1 MSAVVP
7 SGELQLGRRP
17 GVASKVLTVLAVLV
31 AATVAAFSG
40 LGAGGD
46 SKLAVVLPLALA
58 AGAMLAVLAFTR
70 FSLYVMV
77 LLVLRASIDLA
88 KLSNGQTATA
98 TGGAEAV
105 GRGLDP
111 SSLFA
116 VLFLLASAV
125 WLAAQHYRQGA
136 LPGSALRRALLVFV
150 AAAAISLPA
159 AANLRAG
166 GLELLRILAAVMM
179 FIVLEQLIINHA
191 VLRRVLL
198 AAFLSLLFPL
208 AYTLSGFVAGG
219 PASEVKG
226 AFTRITGPF
235 STSNVFGR
243 YLMLMIIFG
252 VALYPHLERRLRLA
266 LGAVLALSSVFLL
279 LTYTRT
285 AIIGT
290 AIGVVLV
297 GALHSRRL
305 LVGMLVLTVCAL
317 VLVPQLSSRFTQLG
331 GAATTPT
338 GVASRNTLTW
348 RINYWTEVLPLANS
362 SPVTGIGLAS
372 TEFSTD
378 EAKQPHNDFVRAY
391 VETGLIGLAAYLAVL
406 VALVGLGLRAVRV
419 SPPRTFDRGVAVGFL
434 GCAVAYIAVS
444 LAANVLSNVV
454 LLWYLFAFA
463 AAASFVA
470 RQQPPP
476 HRISPSEPEGSLRGN

>member
-1 MSAVVP
+1 VSAVVP
-7 SGELQLGRRP
+7 SGELQVGRGP
-17 GVASKVLTVLAVLV
+17 GVTSKALTVLAVLV
-31 AATVAAFSG
+31 AAAVAAFSG
-40 LGAGGD
+40 LGVGSG

-58 AGAMLAVLAFTR
+58 AGAILTVLAFTR

-88 KLSNGQTATA
+88 KLSDGQTATA
-98 TGGAEAV
+98 TGGAEAA

-116 VLFLLASAV
+116 VVFLLASAV

-150 AAAAISLPA
+150 AAAAISLPSA
-159 AANLRAG
+159 TNLRAG

-179 FIVLEQLIINHA
+179 FIVLEQLIVNHA
-191 VLRRVLL
+191 ILRRVLL
-198 AAFLSLLFPL
+198 AAFLSLVFPL
-208 AYTLSGFVAGG
+208 AYTLSGFVASG

-235 STSNVFGR
+235 STSNVFAR

-252 VALYPHLERRLRLA
+252 VALYPHLGRRLRLA
-266 LGAVLALSSVFLL
+266 LGAALALSSVFLL

-305 LVGMLVLTVCAL
+305 LLGLLVLAVCAFL
-317 VLVPQLSSRFTQLG
+317 LVPQLSSRFTQLG
-331 GAATTPT
+331 ESATPAD
-338 GVASRNTLTW
+338 VASRNTLTW

-362 SPVTGIGLAS
+362 SPVTGIGLTS
-372 TEFSTD
+372 TQFATD

-391 VETGLIGLAAYLAVL
+391 VETGLIGLGAYLAVL
-406 VALVGLGLRAVRV
+406 VALVALGLRAVRV
-419 SPPRTFDRGVAVGFL
+419 SPPGTLDRGVAVGFL
-434 GCAVAYIAVS
+434 GCAVAFVAVS

-476 HRISPSEPEGSLRGN
+476 LDTSPSEPEGSLRGN

>member
-1 MSAVVP
+1 VSAVVP
-7 SGELQLGRRP
+7 SGELQVGRGP
-17 GVASKVLTVLAVLV
+17 GVTSKALTVLAVLV
-31 AATVAAFSG
+31 AAAVAAFSG
-40 LGAGGD
+40 LGVGSG

-58 AGAMLAVLAFTR
+58 AGAILTMLAFTR

-88 KLSNGQTATA
+88 KLSDGQTATA
-98 TGGAEAV
+98 TGGAEAA

-116 VLFLLASAV
+116 VVFLLASAV

-150 AAAAISLPA
+150 AAAAISLPSA
-159 AANLRAG
+159 TNLRAG

-179 FIVLEQLIINHA
+179 FIVLEQLIVNHA
-191 VLRRVLL
+191 ILRRVLL
-198 AAFLSLLFPL
+198 AAFLSLVFPL
-208 AYTLSGFVAGG
+208 AYTLSGFVASG

-235 STSNVFGR
+235 STSNVFAR

-252 VALYPHLERRLRLA
+252 VALYPHLGRRLRLA
-266 LGAVLALSSVFLL
+266 LGAALALSSVFLL

-305 LVGMLVLTVCAL
+305 LLGLLVLAVCAFL
-317 VLVPQLSSRFTQLG
+317 LVPQLSSRFTQLG
-331 GAATTPT
+331 ESATPAD
-338 GVASRNTLTW
+338 VASRHTMTW

-362 SPVTGIGLAS
+362 SPVTGIGLTS
-372 TEFSTD
+372 TQFATD

-391 VETGLIGLAAYLAVL
+391 VETGLIGLGAYLAVL
-406 VALVGLGLRAVRV
+406 VALVALGLRAVRV
-419 SPPRTFDRGVAVGFL
+419 SPPGTLDRGVAVGFL
-434 GCAVAYIAVS
+434 GCAVAFVAVS

-476 HRISPSEPEGSLRGN
+476 LDTSPSEPEGSLRGN

>member
-7 SGELQLGRRP
+7 SGELQVGRGP
-17 GVASKVLTVLAVLV
+17 GVTSKALTVLAVLV
-31 AATVAAFSG
+31 AAAVAAFSG
-40 LGAGGD
+40 LGVGSG

-58 AGAMLAVLAFTR
+58 AGAILTVLAFTR
-70 FSLYVMV
+70 FSIYVMV

-88 KLSNGQTATA
+88 KLSDGQTATA
-98 TGGAEAV
+98 TGGAEAA

-116 VLFLLASAV
+116 VVFLLASAV

-150 AAAAISLPA
+150 AAAAISLPSA
-159 AANLRAG
+159 TNLRAG

-179 FIVLEQLIINHA
+179 FIVLEQLIVNHD

-198 AAFLSLLFPL
+198 AAFLSLVFPL
-208 AYTLSGFVAGG
+208 AYTLSGFVASG

-235 STSNVFGR
+235 STSNVFAR

-252 VALYPHLERRLRLA
+252 VALYPHLGRRLRLA
-266 LGAVLALSSVFLL
+266 LGAALALSSVFLL

-305 LVGMLVLTVCAL
+305 LLGLLVLAVCAFL
-317 VLVPQLSSRFTQLG
+317 LVPQLSSRFTQLG
-331 GAATTPT
+331 EPATPAD
-338 GVASRNTLTW
+338 VASRNTLTW

-362 SPVTGIGLAS
+362 SPVTGIGLTS
-372 TEFSTD
+372 TQFATD

-391 VETGLIGLAAYLAVL
+391 VETGLIGFGAYLAVL
-406 VALVGLGLRAVRV
+406 VALVALGLRAVRV
-419 SPPRTFDRGVAVGFL
+419 SPPGTLDRGVAVGFL
-434 GCAVAYIAVS
+434 GCAVAFVAVS

-476 HRISPSEPEGSLRGN
+476 LDTSPSEPEGSLRGN

>member
-1 MSAVVP
+1 VSAVVP
-7 SGELQLGRRP
+7 SGELQVGRGP
-17 GVASKVLTVLAVLV
+17 GVTSKALTVLAVLV
-31 AATVAAFSG
+31 AAAVAAFSG
-40 LGAGGD
+40 LGVGSG
-46 SKLAVVLPLALA
+46 SKLAVILPLALA
-58 AGAMLAVLAFTR
+58 AGVMLAVLAFTR
-70 FSLYVMV
+70 FSLYVMA

-88 KLSNGQTATA
+88 KLSDGQTATA
-98 TGGAEAV
+98 TGGAEAA

-116 VLFLLASAV
+116 VVFLLASAV

-150 AAAAISLPA
+150 AAAAISLPSA
-159 AANLRAG
+159 TNLRSG

-179 FIVLEQLIINHA
+179 FIVLEQLIVNHA

-198 AAFLSLLFPL
+198 AAFLSLVFPL

-235 STSNVFGR
+235 STSNVFAR

-252 VALYPHLERRLRLA
+252 VAIYPHVGRRLRLA
-266 LGAVLALSSVFLL
+266 LGAALALSSVFLL

-305 LVGMLVLTVCAL
+305 LLGLLVLAVCAFL
-317 VLVPQLSSRFTQLG
+317 LVPQLSSRFTQLG
-331 GAATTPT
+331 ETVATPADA
-338 GVASRNTLTW
+338 ASRNTLTW

-362 SPVTGIGLAS
+362 SPVTGIGLTS
-372 TEFSTD
+372 TQFSTD
-378 EAKQPHNDFVRAY
+378 KAKQPHNDFVRAY
-391 VETGLIGLAAYLAVL
+391 VETGLIGFGAYLAVL
-406 VALVGLGLRAVRV
+406 VALVALGLRAVRA
-419 SPPRTFDRGVAVGFL
+419 SPPGTLDRGVAVGFL
-434 GCAVAYIAVS
+434 GCAVAFVAVS

-470 RQQPPP
+470 RQEPPP
-476 HRISPSEPEGSLRGN
+476 LDTSPSEPEGSLRGN

>member
-1 MSAVVP
+1 VSAVVP
-7 SGELQLGRRP
+7 SGELQVGRGP
-17 GVASKVLTVLAVLV
+17 GVTSKALTVLAVLV
-31 AATVAAFSG
+31 AAAVAAFSG
-40 LGAGGD
+40 LGVGSG

-58 AGAMLAVLAFTR
+58 AGAILTMLAFTR

-88 KLSNGQTATA
+88 KLSDGQTATA
-98 TGGAEAV
+98 TGGAEAA

-116 VLFLLASAV
+116 VVFLLASAV

-150 AAAAISLPA
+150 AAAAISLPSA
-159 AANLRAG
+159 TNLRAG

-179 FIVLEQLIINHA
+179 FIVLEQLIVNHA
-191 VLRRVLL
+191 ILRRVLL
-198 AAFLSLLFPL
+198 AAFLSLVFPL
-208 AYTLSGFVAGG
+208 AYTLSGFVASG

-235 STSNVFGR
+235 STSNVFAR

-252 VALYPHLERRLRLA
+252 VALYPHLGRRLRLA
-266 LGAVLALSSVFLL
+266 LGAALALSSVFLL

-305 LVGMLVLTVCAL
+305 LLGLLVLAVCAFL
-317 VLVPQLSSRFTQLG
+317 LVPQLSSRFTQLG
-331 GAATTPT
+331 ESATPAD
-338 GVASRNTLTW
+338 VASRNTLTW

-362 SPVTGIGLAS
+362 SPVTGIGLTS
-372 TEFSTD
+372 TQFATD

-391 VETGLIGLAAYLAVL
+391 VETGLIGLGAYLAVL
-406 VALVGLGLRAVRV
+406 VALVALGLRAVRV
-419 SPPRTFDRGVAVGFL
+419 SPPGTLDRGVAVGFL
-434 GCAVAYIAVS
+434 GCAVAFVAVS

-476 HRISPSEPEGSLRGN
+476 LDTSPSEPEGSLRGN